1 MNLMLIID
9 DNVEFRTM
17 VSDYFLDL
25 GFTVQIADNGREGLA
40 KAKAI
45 KPDIILLD
53 VMMPDI
59 GGIEVIRQLQ
69 TEDDTRNIPV
79 LVITG
84 SFFDKNMSEL
94 FKQEA
99 NCREFMS
106 KTVEL
111 AYLQK
116 KVEALVAKKP

>member
-17 VSDYFLDL
+17 VSDYFTDL
-25 GFTVQIADNGREGLA
+25 GFTVEIANDGREGLA
-40 KAKAI
+40 KARTI
-45 KPDIILLD
+45 RPDIILCD
-53 VMMPDI
+53 VMMPDM
-59 GGIEVIRQLQ
+59 GGIEVIRGLQ
-69 TEDDTRNIPV
+69 AEDETRGIPV

-84 SFFDKNMSEL
+84 TFFDKNMSEL
-94 FKQEA
+94 FRQES

-111 AYLQK
+111 SYLQK
-116 KVEALVAKKP
+116 KVEALTSRK